1 MKRPRK
7 RNRISYMCLAN
18 SPGLT
23 RPARIIGT
31 RSSCSLSERLRKRHR
46 HSLML
51 KRKKN
56 LTKDQKRV
64 KKMR

>member
-1 MKRPRK
+1 
-7 RNRISYMCLAN
+7 MCVAN

-31 RSSCSLSERLRKRHR
+31 RSSRSLSERPRKRHR

-64 KKMR
+64 KKMK

>member
-7 RNRISYMCLAN
+7 KNRISYMCVAN

-31 RSSCSLSERLRKRHR
+31 RSSHNSSERPRKRHR
-46 HSLML
+46 RSLTL
-51 KRKKN
+51 KRRKV
-56 LTKDQKRV
+56 LTKDPKKV